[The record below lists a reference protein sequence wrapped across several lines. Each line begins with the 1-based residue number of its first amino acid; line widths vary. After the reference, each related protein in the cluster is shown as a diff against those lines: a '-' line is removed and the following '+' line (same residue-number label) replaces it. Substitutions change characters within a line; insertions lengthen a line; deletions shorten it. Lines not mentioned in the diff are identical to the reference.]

1 MAEPIE
7 PQSPDTNLQWITATR
22 KARRHIQAE
31 AFPEFKEDAQLAKT
45 LCNQIAYFVEA
56 NGSEEECPQCV
67 KKQNKR
73 LRELKFGPADKRKNF
88 KPY

>member
-7 PQSPDTNLQWITATR
+7 SPGNLRWITATR

-31 AFPEFKEDAQLAKT
+31 AFPEFKDDTQLAKT
-45 LCNQIAYFVEA
+45 LCNQITYFVEA
-56 NGSEEECPQCV
+56 DGSEEECPQCI